1 MCVCS
6 EANWFKLKVVLQ
18 LIKLLSPL
26 LPLPLSANTTVQKKS
41 IYISY
46 FTLAYVILNGGVF
59 ACCVAVAVLAFGGII
74 NSSSVKLV
82 PYIIV

>member
-1 MCVCS
+1 MYGRYVCVCVCVCS

-59 ACCVAVAVLAFGGII
+59 ACCG
-74 NSSSVKLV
+74 SVSVWWNNK
-82 PYIIV
+82 